1 VPLAVDGNPTTAWR
15 TSTYFDPLSLQK
27 SGVGLMVDLGE
38 PTDVSDVRLTM
49 IGAGTDLELRAAPDA
64 TTAPTSPE
72 QMRVVAQQAGA
83 GTDVTL
89 EPNRPV
95 TTQYLLIWL
104 TELPAVEGGFRGQ
117 VAEVVVRS

>member
-1 VPLAVDGNPTTAWR
+1 
-15 TSTYFDPLSLQK
+15 
-27 SGVGLMVDLGE
+27 
-38 PTDVSDVRLTM
+38 
-49 IGAGTDLELRAAPDA
+49 
-64 TTAPTSPE
+64 
-72 QMRVVAQQAGA
+72 MRVVAQQAGA

-95 TTQYLLIWL
+95 TTQFLLIWL